1 MTTAFATPSREI
13 LAVELLRTVC
23 AGVDVR
29 RNGRILRMEG
39 MHYCMWAVGQQE
51 PAHKLAVVCADP
63 QRLLAHWEGFSG
75 GALTQV

>member
-1 MTTAFATPSREI
+1 MPTTAQFAIPTRDT
-13 LAVELLRTVC
+13 LAIELLRTVC

-39 MHYCMWAVGQQE
+39 AYYLMWAYGDS
-51 PAHKLAVVCADP
+51 HKHRLAVVCTDP

-75 GALTQV
+75 GALV